1 MKALQVITN
10 KQKWA
15 VWLRAFRIWQRK
27 PHEVAPLSTESH
39 DCCSCGTTFTG
50 NYCPRCGQSARIG
63 RFSFKKALLLFIDV
77 WGLGNRSMFRSLR
90 DLILR
95 PGYMI
100 RDYIGGKQSAYFPP
114 FKMFF
119 LLTALSLLVEH
130 GFSFGLDENKED
142 AKIEATTVQNEPEQE
157 TGDEKETVQTD
168 QKQVEQDKKETTQ
181 SQAEE
186 KEDNEW
192 KRGYKDATTDKGE
205 EVDVDNS
212 PTIRTITSFVEK
224 TNTLRKKNP
233 AIFSL
238 FWLIVWSL
246 PLFIFFRTTPNIPKL
261 RYPEFVVSLV
271 YTSNMYSLISVVGKL
286 LSSNIFEII
295 AALMVFV
302 ALKQFSGYSKLRL
315 LGYIILSSIITVIAL
330 VALIV
335 AIVTIVYYFL
345 EAK

>member
-1 MKALQVITN
+1 MKALQIITN
-10 KQKWA
+10 KQERA

-39 DCCSCGTTFTG
+39 VCCSCGTTFTG
-50 NYCPRCGQSARIG
+50 NYCPRCGQSAKIG
-63 RFSFKKALLLFIDV
+63 RFSFKKAFLLFLDV

-100 RDYIGGKQSAYFPP
+100 RDYISGKQSAYFPP

-119 LLTALSLLVEH
+119 LLAALSLLVEH

-142 AKIEATTVQNEPEQE
+142 AKIEATTVESEPEQG
-157 TGDEKETVQTD
+157 TGDEKETVQTE
-168 QKQVEQDKKETTQ
+168 QKQVGEDEKETTQ
-181 SQAEE
+181 SKADE
-186 KEDNEW
+186 KVDNEW
-192 KRGYKDATTDKGE
+192 IQGYKDATTDKAE

-212 PTIRTITSFVEK
+212 PTIRVITTFVEK

-238 FWLIVWSL
+238 LWLIIWSL
-246 PLFIFFRTTPNIPKL
+246 PLFIFFRSTPNIPKL
-261 RYPEFVVSLV
+261 RYSEFIVSLV

-286 LSSNIFEII
+286 LNSHIFEII
-295 AALMVFV
+295 AVLMVFV

-315 LGYIILSSIITVIAL
+315 LGYIILSSIITAIAL
-330 VALIV
+330 VALI
-335 AIVTIVYYFL
+335 IVIVVIVYYFL
-345 EAK
+345 EA